1 MKALRPKMGDKAA
14 QKELMGAIK
23 DPEIRAKIVGMIASS
38 ESGGAEAAA
47 PAPAEAAAPEPP
59 PADSGGDEPAPPAE

>member
-23 DPEIRAKIVGMIASS
+23 DPAIRDKIVGMIASS
-38 ESGGAEAAA
+38 TSESDAAAAA
-47 PAPAEAAAPEPP
+47 PTETPPPEPAGDAP
-59 PADSGGDEPAPPAE
+59 PEEPAPPAE